1 MLMGTEKNKSKNI
14 KKDTNSNEK
23 YIEPKNYVYALLIL
37 VGGIL
42 LALYIFEWV
51 NVKKEEKIMNS
62 YLITSKTV
70 EATDLESI
78 SQSIVEAPASY
89 FIFLSY
95 TDSLSNYNLE
105 KTLKRV
111 IDKYQIN
118 DIFYY
123 VDVTDLK
130 NENKDYI
137 KVIKKSLD
145 LPDLENVPAIIYVDE
160 GHILEKNILDGDNDN
175 LVTATELENL
185 LEKYEYEPLN

>member
-1 MLMGTEKNKSKNI
+1 MLMGTVKNKKS
-14 KKDTNSNEK
+14 SNTKASEK

-51 NVKKEEKIMNS
+51 NVKKEEKIMHS

>member
-1 MLMGTEKNKSKNI
+1 
-14 KKDTNSNEK
+14 
-23 YIEPKNYVYALLIL
+23 
-37 VGGIL
+37 
-42 LALYIFEWV
+42 
-51 NVKKEEKIMNS
+51 MNS

-130 NENKDYI
+130 NENKDYL